1 VEVLALVSVKGP
13 IAYIG
18 HSKFHLFHGLLHIL
32 LPLLSGGKRG
42 ACDALRNR
50 GLNQRQ
56 RKSFLSLLF
65 SGEQFY
71 PKWYR
76 LLLCLC
82 CACADAYSEKE
93 KKDSTYDEA
102 PQEKGR

>member
-18 HSKFHLFHGLLHIL
+18 HSKFLLYLFHGLLHIL

-76 LLLCLC
+76 LLLSLF
-82 CACADAYSEKE
+82 ACVVPVPMPIV
-93 KKDSTYDEA
+93 KKKIKT
-102 PQEKGR
+102 QIRQLI

>member
-1 VEVLALVSVKGP
+1 MVSVKGP

-18 HSKFHLFHGLLHIL
+18 NSKCLLYLFHGLLHIL
-32 LPLLSGGKRG
+32 LPLLSGGKGG

-50 GLNQRQ
+50 GLNQRK

-71 PKWYR
+71 PKWCR
-76 LLLCLC
+76 LLLSLFACLVPVPMPIV
-82 CACADAYSEKE
+82 
-93 KKDSTYDEA
+93 KKKRKTKIR
-102 PQEKGR
+102 QLI